1 MFKRSRVAWKVS
13 GLFSAILVL
22 VLSGTAYV
30 NRLDDRTVALAAA
43 RNVSRMH
50 ARTVFQSLHRFM
62 TTGDVDGINSLMEG
76 IAQDNPVFEDIQ
88 LVSHE
93 GRVVASFG
101 GSYDPSIDQ
110 DSWPC
115 KECHIPGR
123 ETVQIAAEDSLDRI
137 VEAADGTRS
146 LSVITLIETGET
158 CGGAECHSPAANDR
172 PLGYL
177 RSDYSLQR
185 VDDFVAQH
193 SFKTAI
199 AVLIGVLL
207 SMVAAWFA
215 IQRLVV
221 ARIRVLTEG
230 IKRVTHHD
238 FDFRFSGGGNDEF
251 AELASEFNEMTRQL
265 SSSVTK
271 LKRTREY
278 LQGIVEDSADIIIT
292 VDPKGLIRK
301 FNTGA
306 ERSLGYKREEVIGKR
321 IEMLFAYP
329 RERDVAIEQLEG
341 TDHVVN
347 YETHFLTKDG
357 RVRNV
362 ILTLSRLRRR
372 DGTPVGTY
380 GISKDITREKRLQRQ
395 LLQSE
400 RMAVLGQALTG
411 IQHSVKNLLNVLK
424 GGSYM
429 VKTGLAKDDKELL
442 NEGWEMVQEG
452 ITHMTEFSKS
462 MLSFA
467 KERKLDLSQQDL
479 AELLEKIYSMSEA
492 RFREK
497 GVNLHL
503 DVADDLPPVLCDREL
518 IHSVVMDLLS
528 NSLDACSWKEYGEDV
543 IPQVE
548 LRIQRAS
555 KEGYVY
561 IEVADNG
568 EGMSEEV
575 REKVFTPFFST
586 KKKKG
591 TGMGLA
597 LTVRV
602 VSSHG
607 GKITV
612 ESEPGQGATFRVLL
626 PISGRVRGEEEDDVE
641 ESVGR

>member
-13 GLFSAILVL
+13 GLFSAIIVL
-22 VLSGTAYV
+22 VFAGTAYL
-30 NRLDDRTVALAAA
+30 NSLDDRADAMAAA
-43 RNVSRMH
+43 RDVSRMH
-50 ARTVFQSLHRFM
+50 ARTVLHSLHRFM
-62 TTGDVDGINSLMEG
+62 TTGDLDGIRSLMEG
-76 IAQDNPVFEDIQ
+76 IAQDNPVYEDIQ
-88 LVSHE
+88 LVAHE
-93 GRVVASFG
+93 GRVVASFE
-101 GSYDPSIDQ
+101 PSHQQPVEQ

-115 KECHIPGR
+115 KECHVAGQ
-123 ETVQIAAEDSLDRI
+123 ETVTIASEDSLDR
-137 VEAADGTRS
+137 VNETANGTRT
-146 LSVITLIETGET
+146 LSVITLIHVGET
-158 CGGAECHSPAANDR
+158 CGGAECHVPGEGNR

-177 RSDYSLQR
+177 ESDYSLQR
-185 VDDFVAQH
+185 VDDLIAQH
-193 SFKTAI
+193 SFKTAVG
-199 AVLIGVLL
+199 ALIGILL
-207 SMVAAWFA
+207 SMIAAWFA
-215 IQRLVV
+215 INRLVG
-221 ARIRVLTEG
+221 ARIRTLTEG
-230 IKRVTHHD
+230 IRRVTHHD
-238 FDFRFSGGGNDEF
+238 FAFRFSGGGNDEF

-265 SSSVTK
+265 RSSVTK

-292 VDPKGLIRK
+292 VDPKGMIRK
-301 FNTGA
+301 FNSGA
-306 ERSLGYKREEVIGKR
+306 ERTLGYKREEVIGKR
-321 IEMLFAYP
+321 IEMLFADP

-347 YETHFLTKDG
+347 YETHFLTKDK
-357 RVRNV
+357 RVKNV

-372 DGTPVGTY
+372 DGTQIGTY

-400 RMAVLGQALTG
+400 RMAMLGQALTG

-429 VKTGLAKDDKELL
+429 VKTGLAKDDRDLL

-452 ITHMTEFSKS
+452 ITHMTELSKS
-462 MLSFA
+462 MLNFA
-467 KERKLDLSQQDL
+467 KERKLDLSEVDL
-479 AELLEKIYSMSEA
+479 SDLSNKIYSMSEA

-497 GVNLHL
+497 GVTLQL
-503 DVADDLPPVLCDREL
+503 DVTEGLPPVLCDREL

-528 NSLDACSWKEYGEDV
+528 NSLDACSWKEYSDDV
-543 IPQVE
+543 TPQVE
-548 LRIQRAS
+548 LGIRAAAV
-555 KEGYVY
+555 EGYIS
-561 IEVADNG
+561 IEVSDNG

-575 REKVFTPFFST
+575 RRKVFTPFFST

-597 LTVRV
+597 LTARV

-612 ESEPGQGATFRVLL
+612 DSEPGHGATFRVIL
-626 PISGRVRGEEEDDVE
+626 PIGGRVHGEEEYDVQ

>member
-13 GLFSAILVL
+13 GLFSAIIVL
-22 VLSGTAYV
+22 VLAGTAYV
-30 NRLDDRTVALAAA
+30 NSLDDRAVALAAA
-43 RNVSRMH
+43 RNVTRMH
-50 ARTVFQSLHRFM
+50 ARTVLHSLHRFM
-62 TTGDVDGINSLMEG
+62 TTRDVEGISSLMEG
-76 IAQDNPVFEDIQ
+76 IAQDNPDYKDIQ
-88 LVSHE
+88 LVTHE
-93 GRVVASFG
+93 GRVVASFAE
-101 GSYDPSIDQ
+101 SDDRTIEQ

-115 KECHIPGR
+115 RECHIPGQ
-123 ETVQIAAEDSLDRI
+123 ETVRIVGEDGLDRI
-137 VEAADGTRS
+137 VEAADGTRA
-146 LSVITLIETGET
+146 LSVITLINVGET
-158 CGGAECHSPAANDR
+158 CGGSECHVPAANDR
-172 PLGYL
+172 PLGFL
-177 RSDYSLQR
+177 KSDYSIER
-185 VDDFVAQH
+185 VGDFVAEH

-238 FDFRFSGGGNDEF
+238 FNFRFSGGGNDEF

-265 SSSVTK
+265 SASVRK

-321 IEMLFAYP
+321 IEMLFSDP

-357 RVRNV
+357 HVRNV

-372 DGTPVGTY
+372 DGTQVGTY

-400 RMAVLGQALTG
+400 RMALLGQALTG

-429 VKTGLAKDDKELL
+429 VKTGLAKDDRELL

-462 MLSFA
+462 MLNFA
-467 KERKLDLSQQDL
+467 KERKLDLSQVDL
-479 AELLEKIYSMSEA
+479 PELLKKLYSMSEA

-497 GVNLHL
+497 GVSLIL
-503 DVADDLPPVLCDREL
+503 DVADDLPLVSCDREL

-543 IPQVE
+543 IPQVQ
-548 LRIQRAS
+548 LRVRTAS
-555 KEGYVY
+555 NGGCIY
-561 IEVADNG
+561 IEVIDNG
-568 EGMSEEV
+568 EGIPEEV
-575 REKVFTPFFST
+575 RRKLFTPFFST

-597 LTVRV
+597 LTARV

-626 PISGRVRGEEEDDVE
+626 PISGRALGEEEYDVE

>member
-13 GLFSAILVL
+13 GLFSAIIVL
-22 VLSGTAYV
+22 VFAGTAYF
-30 NRLDDRTVALAAA
+30 NNLDDRAQALAAA
-43 RNVSRMH
+43 RDVSKMH
-50 ARTVFQSLHRFM
+50 ARTILHSLHRFM
-62 TTGDVDGINSLMEG
+62 TTGDVEGIKSLMEG
-76 IAQDNPVFEDIQ
+76 IAQDNPVYEDIQ
-88 LVSHE
+88 LISHE
-93 GRVVASFG
+93 GRIVASFG
-101 GSYDPSIDQ
+101 GSDDSTIAQ
-110 DSWPC
+110 ESWPC
-115 KECHIPGR
+115 KRCHIPGK
-123 ETVQIAAEDSLDRI
+123 ENVQIADEGSLDRM
-137 VEAADGTRS
+137 VEAADGKRA
-146 LSVITLIETGET
+146 LSVITLISVGET
-158 CGGAECHSPAANDR
+158 CGGTECHAPAANDR
-172 PLGYL
+172 PLGFL
-177 RSDYSLQR
+177 KSDYSIEKL
-185 VDDFVAQH
+185 DDLIVQH
-193 SFKTAI
+193 SYKTTI
-199 AVLIGVLL
+199 GVLIGVLL

-221 ARIRVLTEG
+221 ARIRVLTAG

-306 ERSLGYKREEVIGKR
+306 ERTLGYKREEVIGKR
-321 IEMLFAYP
+321 IEMLFSDP

-372 DGTPVGTY
+372 DGTQVGTY

-400 RMAVLGQALTG
+400 RMALLGQALTG

-429 VKTGLAKDDKELL
+429 VKTGLAKDDRELL

-462 MLSFA
+462 MLNFA
-467 KERKLDLSQQDL
+467 KERKLDLSRVDL
-479 AELLEKIYSMSEA
+479 TELLKKIYSMSEA

-497 GVNLHL
+497 GVSLIL
-503 DVADDLPPVLCDREL
+503 DEVDNVPPVLCDREL

-528 NSLDACSWKEYGEDV
+528 NSLDACSWKEYSENMN
-543 IPQVE
+543 PQVRLSVRGAANE
-548 LRIQRAS
+548 
-555 KEGYVY
+555 EYVSV
-561 IEVADNG
+561 EVIDNG
-568 EGMSEEV
+568 EGIPEEV
-575 REKVFTPFFST
+575 RAKLFTPFFST

-597 LTVRV
+597 LTARV

-607 GKITV
+607 GKIIV
-612 ESEPGQGATFRVLL
+612 ESEPGQGAAFRVLL
-626 PISGRVRGEEEDDVE
+626 PISGRVLGEEEYDVE

>member
-177 RSDYSLQR
+177 RSDHSLQR

-265 SSSVTK
+265 SASVTK

-467 KERKLDLSQQDL
+467 KERKLDLSQVDL
-479 AELLEKIYSMSEA
+479 VELLEKIYAMSEA

-503 DVADDLPPVLCDREL
+503 DMADDFPPVLCDREL

>member
-13 GLFSAILVL
+13 GLFSAIIVL
-22 VLSGTAYV
+22 VFAGTAYF
-30 NRLDDRTVALAAA
+30 NNLDDRMEALAAA
-43 RNVSRMH
+43 RDVSKMH
-50 ARTVFQSLHRFM
+50 ARTVLHSLHRFM
-62 TTGDVDGINSLMEG
+62 TTGDVEGIKSLMEG
-76 IAQDNPVFEDIQ
+76 IARDNPVYEDIQ
-88 LVSHE
+88 LISHE
-93 GRVVASFG
+93 GRIVASFG
-101 GSYDPSIDQ
+101 GSDDRTIEQ

-115 KECHIPGR
+115 SRCHIPGQ
-123 ETVQIAAEDSLDRI
+123 EEVQIADESALDRI
-137 VEAADGTRS
+137 VEAPDGKRA
-146 LSVITLIETGET
+146 LSVITLIRVGET
-158 CGGAECHSPAANDR
+158 CGGAECHVTAANDR
-172 PLGYL
+172 PLGFL
-177 RSDYSLQR
+177 KSDYSIER
-185 VDDFVAQH
+185 VDALVVQH
-193 SFKTAI
+193 SYKTMIGA
-199 AVLIGVLL
+199 LIGVLL
-207 SMVAAWFA
+207 SMGAAWFA

-221 ARIRVLTEG
+221 TRLRVLTTG

-238 FDFRFSGGGNDEF
+238 FAFRFSGGGDDEF
-251 AELASEFNEMTRQL
+251 SELASEFNEMTRQL
-265 SSSVTK
+265 SASVTK

-292 VDPKGLIRK
+292 VDPEGLIRK

-306 ERSLGYKREEVIGKR
+306 ERTLGYKRDEVIGKR
-321 IEMLFAYP
+321 VEMLFSDP
-329 RERDVAIEQLEG
+329 RERDIAIEQLEG

-372 DGTPVGTY
+372 DGTQVGTY

-400 RMAVLGQALTG
+400 RMAILGQALTG

-429 VKTGLAKDDKELL
+429 VKTGLAKDDRELL

-452 ITHMTEFSKS
+452 ITHMTDLSKS
-462 MLSFA
+462 MLNFA
-467 KERKLDLSQQDL
+467 KERRLDLSQVDL
-479 AELLEKIYSMSEA
+479 PDLLKKIYSMSEA

-497 GVNLHL
+497 GVSLLL
-503 DVADDLPPVLCDREL
+503 DVTEELSPVLCDREL

-528 NSLDACSWKEYGEDV
+528 NSLDACSWKEYDEEAN
-543 IPQVE
+543 PQVQ
-548 LRIQRAS
+548 LKVLTAS
-555 KEGYVY
+555 KEGYVC
-561 IEVADNG
+561 IEVMDNG
-568 EGMSEEV
+568 EGIPDEV
-575 REKVFTPFFST
+575 RAKLFTPFFST

-597 LTVRV
+597 LTARV

-607 GKITV
+607 GRISV
-612 ESEPGQGATFRVLL
+612 ESESGQGATFRVLL
-626 PISGRVRGEEEDDVE
+626 PISGRTLGEEEYDVE